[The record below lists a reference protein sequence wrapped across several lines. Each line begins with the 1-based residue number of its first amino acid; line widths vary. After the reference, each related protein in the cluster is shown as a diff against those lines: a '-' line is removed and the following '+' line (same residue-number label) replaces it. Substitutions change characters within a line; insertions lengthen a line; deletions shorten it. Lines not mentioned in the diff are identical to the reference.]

1 MSAVYTHTL
10 LPVCVR
16 LNFLVG
22 RRTIKSDAG
31 RLFFQQQVKRR
42 RAGLYSSSLST
53 LVLRA
58 PPMFAKGQTL
68 TTVVEN
74 PAFIFPAKFQYIAD
88 AKKEYQ
94 WCFFLHRALR
104 CLFIDIPYSLC
115 LNFSLSR
122 GGGGHG

>member
-1 MSAVYTHTL
+1 
-10 LPVCVR
+10 VR

-42 RAGLYSSSLST
+42 RAGLYSSSLS

-58 PPMFAKGQTL
+58 PPVFAKGQTL

-74 PAFIFPAKFQYIAD
+74 PAFIFQAKFQYIAD

-94 WCFFLHRALR
+94 WCFFFAPRSSVS
-104 CLFIDIPYSLC
+104 FY
-115 LNFSLSR
+115 
-122 GGGGHG
+122 

>member
-1 MSAVYTHTL
+1 VPVFIPL
-10 LPVCVR
+10 L
-16 LNFLVG
+16 
-22 RRTIKSDAG
+22 S
-31 RLFFQQQVKRR
+31 
-42 RAGLYSSSLST
+42 

-58 PPMFAKGQTL
+58 PPVFAKGQTL

-74 PAFIFPAKFQYIAD
+74 PAFIFQAKFQYIAD

>member
-1 MSAVYTHTL
+1 
-10 LPVCVR
+10 VR

-42 RAGLYSSSLST
+42 RAGLYSSLWFY
-53 LVLRA
+53 A
-58 PPMFAKGQTL
+58 PPVFAKGQTL

-94 WCFFLHRALR
+94 WWFFCACRRAL
-104 CLFIDIPYSLC
+104 
-115 LNFSLSR
+115 FSVFLLIFHILSV
-122 GGGGHG
+122 